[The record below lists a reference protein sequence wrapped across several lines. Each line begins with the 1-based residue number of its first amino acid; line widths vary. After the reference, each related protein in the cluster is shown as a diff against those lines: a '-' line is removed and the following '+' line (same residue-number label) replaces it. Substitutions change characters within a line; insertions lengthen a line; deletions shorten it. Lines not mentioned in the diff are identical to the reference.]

1 MWIVRLALRRP
12 YTFTVVAILIV
23 LLGIVTITRM
33 ATDIFPTIN
42 IPVVSVIWSYSGVA
56 PEEMEKRFVTVCER
70 AMTTTVNDIDHIESQ
85 SYNGVA
91 VIKVFFHE
99 GAKVEAGVAQIT
111 SICQTLLRIM
121 PPGTTPPLIIQYSAS
136 NVPILQIGLSSKTLS
151 EQQLYD
157 LGLNFIRTQLATVQ
171 GAQVPL
177 PYGGKSRQI
186 MVDIDPA
193 KLYGKGLSP
202 TDVSNAINVQNVI
215 LPAGTQKIGDR
226 EYNVRLNSSPEVL
239 QVLNDLP
246 IKQVNGAVVYIRDVA
261 QVRDGFAVQTNI
273 VAQNRIRS
281 ALLTVL
287 KSASASTI
295 DIIKRVKQA
304 LPRIQATLPKE
315 LEMTQLFDQ
324 SIFVRAAINGVL
336 REGVIAACLT
346 ALMIL
351 LFLGNWR
358 STLVVATS
366 IPLSIFCS
374 IIVLGALGQT
384 INIMTLGGLALAVGI
399 LVDDA
404 TVEIENIHRNLAMR
418 KPMIRAILDGAMQI
432 AVPAFVSTL
441 CICIVFV
448 PIFFLSGVA
457 KFLFQ
462 PLAMAVI
469 FAMLSSYL
477 LSRTVVP
484 TMVKFLMRGHL
495 EEIDTSLAHGLDE
508 HDGSEEK
515 IDDEHR
521 EERAKRPKK
530 RPHGFVGKVLG
541 FLSGIHESF
550 NRGFEKLRDR
560 YVNALRWCL
569 GNRKIVFIAM
579 GAMVLVSLCVVPFL
593 GRDFFPVVDAGQFR
607 LHVRAPAGTRLEAT
621 EERFYQVG
629 RAIREVI
636 PPNEIDNV
644 LDNIGLPVSGINL
657 AFSDNATI
665 GEADGEIL
673 VALTPKHKP
682 TAQYMHIL
690 REKLHRDFPD
700 MEFFFAAPDIVSQI
714 LNFGIPAPI
723 DIQVTGRDPKGYE
736 IANQIK
742 QSVAQIPGAADVHV
756 HQVVHGPDLRVN
768 VDRTRAQQIGLSQND
783 VARTM
788 LISLS
793 SSGQASPNFWLNF
806 QNGVNYQVAV
816 QTPQYKMDT
825 LQDLKNTPV
834 VAPNQPRPELLGN
847 LATVERRESPI
858 IVNHYDVQPVFD
870 VLANVQGRDL
880 GGVADQIN
888 KIVDQTK
895 KNLPRGTFLSVRGQV
910 DSMNKSFAGIGAGIL
925 FAVVLVYFLMAVN
938 FQSWTDPFIIIMAL
952 PGALCGI
959 IWMLFITGTTL
970 NVPSLMGAIM
980 AIGVATANSILVVS
994 FANDERCGEHPKNSH
1009 DAALSAGFTR
1019 LRPVLMT
1026 ALAMIIGMLPF
1037 SFGLGEGGEQNAPLG
1052 RAVIGGLIFATF
1064 ATLFFVPV
1072 VYSMLRKEEFV
1083 CDEDEQFGR
1092 EERRTSTDEKQPDDE

>member
-12 YTFTVVAILIV
+12 YTFTVMAILIV
-23 LLGIVTITRM
+23 LMGIVTITRM
-33 ATDIFPTIN
+33 ATDIFPEIN
-42 IPVVSVIWSYSGVA
+42 IPVVSVIWSFPGVA
-56 PEEMEKRFVTVCER
+56 PEEMEKRFVTVTER
-70 AMTTTVNDIDHIESQ
+70 AMTTTVNDIEHIESQ

-99 GAKVEAGVAQIT
+99 GAKVEAGVAQLT

-136 NVPILQIGLSSKTLS
+136 NVPILQVGLSSKTLS

-157 LGLNFIRTQLATVQ
+157 IGLNFIRTQLATVQ

-295 DIIKRVKQA
+295 DIIKRVKEA

-366 IPLSIFCS
+366 IPLSILCS

-384 INIMTLGGLALAVGI
+384 VNIMTLGGLALAVGI

-469 FAMLSSYL
+469 FAMFASYL

-495 EEIDTSLAHGLDE
+495 EEIDTSLAHGLGE
-508 HDGSEEK
+508 HDGSEEG
-515 IDDEHR
+515 IDNER
-521 EERAKRPKK
+521 EKNGRTGPEPARRGEGASRPRQPLGRISGEIRA
-530 RPHGFVGKVLG
+530 
-541 FLSGIHESF
+541 FLFGIHESF
-550 NRGFEKLRDR
+550 YRGFEKIRDH
-560 YVNALRWCL
+560 YVDALRWCL

-579 GAMVLVSLCVVPFL
+579 GAMVLISLCVVPFL
-593 GRDFFPVVDAGQFR
+593 GRDFFAVVDAGQFR
-607 LHVRAPAGTRLEAT
+607 LHLLAPTGTRLEAT
-621 EERFYQVG
+621 EERFYRVG

-723 DIQVTGRDPKGYE
+723 DIQVTGRDPRGYE

-742 QSVAQIPGAADVHV
+742 ERVAQIPGAADVHV

-816 QTPQYKMDT
+816 QTPQYKMET

-858 IVNHYDVQPVFD
+858 IVNHYDVQPVFEE
-870 VLANVQGRDL
+870 LANVQGRDL
-880 GGVADQIN
+880 GGVADQNN
-888 KIVDQTK
+888 KIVDQ
-895 KNLPRGTFLSVRGQV
+895 
-910 DSMNKSFAGIGAGIL
+910 
-925 FAVVLVYFLMAVN
+925 
-938 FQSWTDPFIIIMAL
+938 
-952 PGALCGI
+952 
-959 IWMLFITGTTL
+959 
-970 NVPSLMGAIM
+970 
-980 AIGVATANSILVVS
+980 
-994 FANDERCGEHPKNSH
+994 
-1009 DAALSAGFTR
+1009 
-1019 LRPVLMT
+1019 
-1026 ALAMIIGMLPF
+1026 
-1037 SFGLGEGGEQNAPLG
+1037 
-1052 RAVIGGLIFATF
+1052 
-1064 ATLFFVPV
+1064 
-1072 VYSMLRKEEFV
+1072 
-1083 CDEDEQFGR
+1083 
-1092 EERRTSTDEKQPDDE
+1092 RTQKLT

>member
-12 YTFTVVAILIV
+12 YTFTVMAILIV
-23 LLGIVTITRM
+23 LMGIVTISRM
-33 ATDIFPTIN
+33 STDIFPNIN
-42 IPVVSVIWSYSGVA
+42 IPVVSVIWSYPGVA

-70 AMTTTVNDIDHIESQ
+70 AMTTTVNDIEHIESQ
-85 SYNGVA
+85 SYNGVS

-136 NVPILQIGLSSKTLS
+136 NVPILQLGLSSKMLS

-186 MVDIDPA
+186 MIDIDPA

-202 TDVSNAINVQNVI
+202 VDVSNAINVQNVI

-246 IKQVNGAVVYIRDVA
+246 IKQVNGAVIYIRDVA

-315 LEMTQLFDQ
+315 LEMSQLFDQ
-324 SIFVRAAINGVL
+324 SVFVRAAINGVL

-358 STLVVATS
+358 STLIVATS
-366 IPLSIFCS
+366 IPLSILCS
-374 IIVLGALGQT
+374 IIVLGALRQT
-384 INIMTLGGLALAVGI
+384 VNIMTLGGLALAVGI

-404 TVEIENIHRNLAMR
+404 TVEIENIYRNLAMR

-469 FAMLSSYL
+469 FAMFSSYL

-495 EEIDTSLAHGLDE
+495 EEIDTSLAHGLGE
-508 HDGSEEK
+508 HDGSEDK
-515 IDDEHR
+515 IDNERR
-521 EERAKRPKK
+521 EKPAERPKK
-530 RPHGFVGKVLG
+530 KPHGFLGKVLG

-550 NRGFEKLRDR
+550 NRVFEKVRDR
-560 YVNALRWCL
+560 YVEALRWCL
-569 GNRKIVFIAM
+569 DHRRAVFIAM
-579 GAMVLVSLCVVPFL
+579 GATVAVSLCIVPFL
-593 GRDFFPVVDAGQFR
+593 GRDFFPTVDAGQFR

-629 RAIREVI
+629 RAIRDVI

-644 LDNIGLPVSGINL
+644 LDNIGLPASGINL

-673 VALTPKHKP
+673 VALTAKHKP
-682 TAQYMHIL
+682 TAQYVHIL

-723 DIQVTGRDPKGYE
+723 DIQVTGRDPKGYD

-742 QSVAQIPGAADVHV
+742 QRVAEIPGAADVHV

-768 VDRTRAQQIGLSQND
+768 VDRTRAEQIGLSQND

-806 QNGVNYQVAV
+806 QTGVNYQVAV

-834 VAPNQPRPELLGN
+834 VAPNLPRPELLGN

-880 GGVADQIN
+880 GGVAGQIN
-888 KIVDQTK
+888 KVVNEFQ

-910 DSMNKSFAGIGAGIL
+910 ENMNKSFAGIGAGIL
-925 FAVVLVYFLMAVN
+925 FAIVLVYFVMVVN

-959 IWMLFITGTTL
+959 IWMLFVTGTTL

-994 FANDERCGEHPKNSH
+994 FANDERCGDKPKSSL

-1019 LRPVLMT
+1019 LRPVMMT

-1072 VYSMLRKEEFV
+1072 VYSILRKAEFT
-1083 CDEDEQFGR
+1083 CDEDEEFERQ
-1092 EERRTSTDEKQPDDE
+1092 ERRGPEGEQPSQ